1 MMILAAVL
9 LVIGLIALAGMVARV
24 NQLGSQTTVEADKVL
39 LRDVS
44 PVNEVI
50 DSSICRI
57 IIRPT
62 LPTPDCG
69 PATLRHFNL
78 TETSYIRAE
87 DAVKAM
93 LEQVQRVEASHGIW
107 MDYVITCDGAD
118 AAKGLVIAHLSDGT
132 IWVEVRSSVYFP
144 RASCASDVTG

>member
-1 MMILAAVL
+1 MMVLAAVL

-57 IIRPT
+57 IVR
-62 LPTPDCG
+62 PTPDCG
-69 PATLRHFNL
+69 PASLRHFGL
-78 TETSYIRAE
+78 TEEATSYILAE

-93 LEQVQRVEASHGIW
+93 LEQVQRIEASHGIW
-107 MDYVITCDGAD
+107 MDYTITCVGSDED
-118 AAKGLVIAHLSDGT
+118 KGLVVAHLSDGT
-132 IWVEVRSSVYFP
+132 VWVEVRSSVYFP
-144 RASCASDVTG
+144 RASCDTDITG